1 MNFPW
6 NQSLTD
12 ILWLPVAQ
20 RLMMLQSLLVAQS
33 YCEVF
38 GILLTQFF
46 TLGAASSFIRWKY
59 CVIVH
64 VSIIVVQL
72 PHKHCGAIN
81 WSLLRACRCS
91 EIVSGT
97 FTHAEKRRNHNRR
110 GNWLF
115 FFDQKWC
122 ESWRSP
128 IVSVVSICL
137 LWMNLWWV
145 CLPIAVLC
153 WRIWYESSD
162 LNWCCHAANIQT
174 DPTCAW
180 CVTHCRTSV
189 FVSLFYYIF
198 VILEDVRMLNYR
210 AFGCT

>member
-20 RLMMLQSLLVAQS
+20 KLMMLQSLLVAQS

-110 GNWLF
+110 GNWQF
-115 FFDQKWC
+115 FWSKVVWVMTFTNSVSC
-122 ESWRSP
+122 VHLSP
-128 IVSVVSICL
+128 VNEPLVSVSVNCCVVLTYLIWIIGSKLMPSCSQYP
-137 LWMNLWWV
+137 NRPNV
-145 CLPIAVLC
+145 CVMCDALQ
-153 WRIWYESSD
+153 D
-162 LNWCCHAANIQT
+162 
-174 DPTCAW
+174 
-180 CVTHCRTSV
+180 
-189 FVSLFYYIF
+189 VSLCFYHFF

>member
-20 RLMMLQSLLVAQS
+20 KLMMLQSLLVAQS

-38 GILLTQFF
+38 GILLTRFF
-46 TLGAASSFIRWKY
+46 TLGVASSFVRWKY

-72 PHKHCGAIN
+72 PHKTLRCHQLVSASRLQMQRN
-81 WSLLRACRCS
+81 SLWHVYSCWETKKSQSQRKL
-91 EIVSGT
+91 T
-97 FTHAEKRRNHNRR
+97 N
-110 GNWLF
+110 

-153 WRIWYESSD
+153 WRIWSESSD